1 MGTKQL
7 KAVCLCDSDMEEIW
21 NKDILFSF
29 PRALRHSTQK
39 APHWLC
45 GGHDTMRGC
54 RTIDLHHNRPKAAV
68 AVFIW
73 KASQA
78 VGKLWN
84 QNVTWV
90 PWGENGSVDLARASW
105 PKNQGCMMLCEN
117 ILPLCYKRGEWG
129 VCLTFFEQ
137 RNGLSR
143 FCKLY
148 YRWNRCCPVLAP
160 STWWLSNEM

>member
-39 APHWLC
+39 APHCLC
-45 GGHDTMRGC
+45 GSHDTMKGC

-68 AVFIW
+68 AVFIS

-84 QNVTWV
+84 QSVTWV
-90 PWGENGSVDLARASW
+90 PWGENGSADLARASW
-105 PKNQGCMMLCEN
+105 PENQGYMILCQN
-117 ILPLCYKRGEWG
+117 IFFFR
-129 VCLTFFEQ
+129 CLSNLFWTKKW
-137 RNGLSR
+137 LSR
-143 FCKLY
+143 FCKLD
-148 YRWNRCCPVLAP
+148 YRNRCCPVLAP
-160 STWWLSNEM
+160 ST